1 MVYGFVFTLLKA
13 AQLDLVT
20 TEAAVALGAPN
31 AIHLKGY
38 GTNNVQTML
47 ECTHTPYL
55 NVLVLTLT
63 QTCINEVSSIRVIVV
78 LPVL

>member
-31 AIHLKGY
+31 AIHLEGY
-38 GTNNVQTML
+38 GRNNVVVYTYSIPKRPGFDCGIT
-47 ECTHTPYL
+47 E
-55 NVLVLTLT
+55 
-63 QTCINEVSSIRVIVV
+63 TCINEVSSIRVIVV